1 MTGLTLRPYQRD
13 AVRATQGA
21 WGRGMKRPAIV
32 LPTGVGKTVV
42 FSGLAA
48 EWRAAAGT
56 RVLVLAHRTELIEQ
70 AAAKLRSVAPH
81 LSVGIVK
88 GNRNET
94 LADVIVAS
102 VQTLAGRPASERR
115 RQMLRDIGLV
125 IVDECHHAAAD
136 SYLTILQH
144 FGCFEPAGIGAY
156 ALGVTATMVR
166 GDSKAL
172 GDVWQDVVYEMPV
185 SEAIAA
191 GWLVRPR
198 GKLIRVDDLDLSQVR
213 KSHGDYREADLGAAL
228 EASMAP
234 ELIAK
239 AVVEHAAGMPT
250 IVFAP
255 TVASAHVIGEALSS
269 VGRQIGTV
277 YGAMGDDAR
286 RSILGQFEADS
297 IDLLSNCM
305 VLTEGFDSPKVAC
318 VVIAR
323 PTTNGGLY
331 RQMVGRALRPY
342 PGKTGALV
350 LDVVGASKRHS
361 LSAHVNLF
369 GDELVFDKADQVED
383 LADELDELEADGEET
398 LASALDLDREM
409 VYATGPVVVEE
420 VDLFHGS
427 THQWLRTYGGVW
439 FLAAGDRY
447 IAIVPGQRAG
457 TYDVTAMHRYQRGTG
472 RWVIQGVEDRSYA
485 MAWAEGE
492 VTPTETTTARKELR
506 WRKNAP
512 SDKQRSMAA
521 RYGIVIMDGMTS
533 GEVSNLLGQAMASAR
548 IDPITQALVRAY
560 GR

>member
-1 MTGLTLRPYQRD
+1 MR
-13 AVRATQGA
+13 
-21 WGRGMKRPAIV
+21 RPAIV

-42 FSGLAA
+42 FSQVAALWPGMAVGFGLG
-48 EWRAAAGT
+48 R
-56 RVLVLAHRTELIEQ
+56 RVLVLAHRTELIDQ
-70 AAAKLRSVAPH
+70 AAAKLRSVAPW
-81 LSVGIVK
+81 LSIGIVK

-94 LADVIVAS
+94 LADVVVAS
-102 VQTLAGRPASERR
+102 VQTLAGRPAAERR
-115 RQMLRDIGLV
+115 RLMLRDVGLV

-144 FGCFEPAGIGAY
+144 FGCFETAGGGAV

-166 GDSKAL
+166 GDEKAL
-172 GDVWQDVVYEMPV
+172 GDVWQDVVYEMTV
-185 SEAIAA
+185 ADAIAA

-198 GKLIRVDDLDLSQVR
+198 GKLVRVDDLDLSQVR
-213 KSHGDYREADLGAAL
+213 KTRGDYSEADLGAAL

-239 AVVEHAAGMPT
+239 AVAEHAQDLPT
-250 IVFAP
+250 ILFAP
-255 TVASAHVIGEALSS
+255 TVASARVIGDALSS
-269 VGRQIGTV
+269 VGRQVGTV
-277 YGAMGDDAR
+277 YGAMAADAR
-286 RSILGQFEADS
+286 KSILDQFEADS
-297 IDLLSNCM
+297 LDLMSNCM

-331 RQMVGRALRPY
+331 RQMVGRSLRPY

-369 GDELVFDKADQVED
+369 GDELVFDQGDAIEE
-383 LADELDELEADGEET
+383 LADELDELDAEGELT
-398 LASALDLDREM
+398 ASSAFGLEREE

-447 IAIVPGQRAG
+447 VAIVPGQRAG
-457 TYDVTAMHRYQRGTG
+457 TYDVTSMHRYQRGTG

-485 MAWAEGE
+485 MAWAEGD
-492 VTPTETTTARKELR
+492 VTPSELTTAKKER
-506 WRKNAP
+506 GWRRAAP
-512 SDKQRSMAA
+512 SDKQRGIAA
-521 RYGIVIMDGMTS
+521 RYGVVIPDGATS
-533 GEVSNLLGQAMASAR
+533 GEASNLIGQAMASAR